1 MAVTFGNSD
10 VVQNPEDPEIET
22 QYSKPGEG
30 YKASTVLSRNV
41 SHIKKVR
48 SNQFNRLNAKRVS
61 GVHI

>member
-1 MAVTFGNSD
+1 MAVKYGSSN

-22 QYSKPGEG
+22 TYSKPGEG
-30 YKASTVLSRNV
+30 YKASTVLSRNL

-48 SNQFNRLNAKRVS
+48 ANQFNRMNSKRVS